1 MSTPERDRLVIETG
15 SRANDGTGS
24 TLREAADIINT
35 NFETVFNALGADPNT
50 TFVNDLVAG
59 TGISLQYTGDVA
71 GTGTV
76 TVTNSAP
83 NIRAYTTVAV
93 DTDTPV
99 AASSSITTLKLVS
112 GSNIDLVKTS
122 TATETVVTM
131 NVLQD
136 QADWDTTNTSA
147 TSFIKNK
154 PTDINDFTDTT
165 NKFGHV
171 TRLYANGHSV
181 TLGPDGNLTLND
193 GELNFPGDSGTISY
207 DYDIV
212 RNSLDI
218 SAGGVDRVLNLY
230 THDRSYKWTFERTGV
245 ITFPDTSVQR
255 TAWGAGRVIDVPLS
269 SKGISG
275 HLASDMAFGPDAIY
289 YCIADYTDG
298 VADIWVKTPW
308 AVTGTW

>member
-59 TGISLQYTGDVA
+59 TGITLQYTGDVA

-83 NIRAYTTVAV
+83 NIRAFTTVTV
-93 DTDTPV
+93 DSDSPV
-99 AASSSITTLKLVS
+99 AASSSMTTLKLVS

-122 TATETVVTM
+122 TATETIVTM

-136 QADWDTTNTSA
+136 QADWDITNSSA
-147 TSFIKNK
+147 TGFIKNK

-171 TRLYANGHSV
+171 TRLYANGHSL
-181 TLGPDGNLTLND
+181 TLSPDGNVALPD
-193 GELNFPGDSGTISY
+193 GALNFPDNSGTIAY
-207 DYDIV
+207 DQTVGIG
-212 RNSLDI
+212 SLDI
-218 SAGGVDRVLNLY
+218 SSGAVDRVLNLY
-230 THDRSYKWTFERTGV
+230 THDLSYRWTFESTGV

-255 TAWGAGRVIDVPLS
+255 TAWGAGRVIDVPSS
-269 SKGISG
+269 SKGING
-275 HLASDMAFGPDAIY
+275 HLATDMAFGPEGIY
-289 YCIADYTDG
+289 FCIASYTDG
-298 VADIWVKTPW
+298 LDDIWVKTPW
-308 AVTGTW
+308 AVTTAW